1 MWIFAKDGFL
11 SLTQYRDRPDMLMV
25 RARVAGDIEHFF
37 PTARVIRT
45 DDTRTTFIGPLC
57 RVKRSATV
65 CVMQSLISA
74 AVLRTR

>member
-45 DDTRTTFIGPLC
+45 DDADYLYRTTLP
-57 RVKRSATV
+57 REAVATV

-74 AVLRTR
+74 PVLRTR